1 MTEREPDAEA
11 APRAVE
17 TAARD
22 SYGRLMAYL
31 AARWRDVSA
40 VEDALA
46 EAFAA
51 ALRTWPES
59 GVPQKPEAWLL
70 AAAHR
75 RMIDLHRHRR
85 VRAEVAPEIVRR
97 SEELLTLSES
107 AQTLPDE
114 RLALLFVCAHPAIAE
129 DVRTPLMLQ
138 TVLGLDAARI
148 AAAFL
153 VSPAT
158 MGQRLVR
165 AKVRIRDAGIGFRRP
180 DPEEWPERLEAV
192 LETIYAAYGAGWSD
206 LSAADPTT
214 QGLAGEAI
222 TLGRILVRQVP
233 DDPEA
238 GGLLALMLH
247 CEARRPARRDE
258 RGAFVPLADQD
269 PRRWQSELVREA
281 ETLLRTAARVGR
293 PGRFQLEAAIQSAHA
308 ARAHTGRTDWPAIA
322 ILYRALV
329 AHAPTVGAVLG
340 QAAALEHTEGATT
353 ALALIDTLPSDRVK
367 SHQPY
372 WALRAH
378 LLKAAGHRSASQSA
392 RQQAIGLTTDP
403 TVRAFLLAQSE

>member
-1 MTEREPDAEA
+1 MTDRRPDADA

-17 TAARD
+17 TAARE
-22 SYGRLMAYL
+22 SYGRLVAYL
-31 AARWRDVSA
+31 AARWRDVTA

-46 EAFAA
+46 DAFAA

-75 RMIDLHRHRR
+75 RMIDGHRHRR
-85 VRAEVAPEIVRR
+85 VRAEVAGEIVRR
-97 SEELLTLSES
+97 TEELLTLSES
-107 AQTLPDE
+107 AQALPDE
-114 RLALLFVCAHPAIAE
+114 RLTLLFVCAHPAIAE

-138 TVLGLDAARI
+138 TVLGLHAARI

-165 AKVRIRDAGIGFRRP
+165 AKVRIRDAGIGFRVP
-180 DPEEWPERLEAV
+180 SPEEWPERLEAV
-192 LETIYAAYGAGWSD
+192 LEAIYAAYGAGWND

-214 QGLAGEAI
+214 QGLATEAI
-222 TLGRILVRQVP
+222 ALGRILVGQVP

-238 GGLLALMLH
+238 SGLLALMLH

-269 PRRWQSELVREA
+269 PRRWHAELLREA
-281 ETLLRTAARVGR
+281 ETLLRAAARAGR
-293 PGRFQLEAAIQSAHA
+293 PGRFQFEAAIQSAHA

-322 ILYRALV
+322 ALYGALI
-329 AHAPTVGAVLG
+329 AHAPTVGALLG
-340 QAAALEHTEGATT
+340 RAAALEHTEGVTA
-353 ALALIDTLPSDRVK
+353 ALALIDTLPPDSVK
-367 SHQPY
+367 THQPY

-378 LLKAAGHRSASQSA
+378 LLRAAGDSIAARSA